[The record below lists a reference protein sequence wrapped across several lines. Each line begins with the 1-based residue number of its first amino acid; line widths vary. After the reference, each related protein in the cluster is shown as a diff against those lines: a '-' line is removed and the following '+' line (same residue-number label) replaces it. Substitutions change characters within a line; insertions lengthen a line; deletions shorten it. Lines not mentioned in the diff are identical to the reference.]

1 MLNKTMLIGNLGA
14 DVETRYTKNQ
24 VTVANFRIATT
35 ERWKDAE
42 GKQQEAT
49 EWHRIVAFGRLAE
62 ICGEYLAK
70 GSKVYLEGRLQTRKW
85 EDSDGNT
92 RFTTEIIARE
102 MKMLGGG
109 DKTESVPAPPADG
122 NEPPMTDDV
131 PF

>member
-14 DVETRYTKNQ
+14 DVETRYTQSK
-24 VTVANFRIATT
+24 TAVANFRLATT
-35 ERWKDAE
+35 ERWKDAQ
-42 GKQQEAT
+42 GNQQEAT

-70 GSKVYLEGRLQTRKW
+70 GSRVYIEGRLQTRKW
-85 EDSDGNT
+85 DDSDGNT
-92 RFTTEIIARE
+92 RYTTEIIARE

-109 DKTESVPAPPADG
+109 DKTDTVPAPPEEG
-122 NEPPMTDDV
+122 HEPPLTNEV